1 MLLKEKD
8 WELLYQIISKDVF
21 EKVRDGL
28 ISGAD
33 LQTAVVS
40 AGYNWKRFLRIME
53 DGLVEYNREADGKVI
68 RKTKRA
74 AYLVY
79 IEVQKLVALS
89 HQSALR
95 VIRNADDWK
104 AQKWLLEKQ
113 SHLYSPDAFAPQ
125 ELEPGAVINP
135 HSSRWG

>member
-1 MLLKEKD
+1 MLLGERD
-8 WELLYQIISKDVF
+8 WELLYQTIPKDVF

-53 DGLVEYNREADGKVI
+53 DGLVEYNREADGKII
-68 RKTKRA
+68 RKAKRA
-74 AYLVY
+74 AYLIY
-79 IEVQKLVALS
+79 IEIQKLVALS
-89 HQSALR
+89 HQNALR
-95 VIRNADDWK
+95 IIRNADDWK

-113 SHLYSPDAFAPQ
+113 SHIYSPDAFAPQ
-125 ELEPGAVINP
+125 DLEPGADP
-135 HSSRWG
+135 LTYSGGW